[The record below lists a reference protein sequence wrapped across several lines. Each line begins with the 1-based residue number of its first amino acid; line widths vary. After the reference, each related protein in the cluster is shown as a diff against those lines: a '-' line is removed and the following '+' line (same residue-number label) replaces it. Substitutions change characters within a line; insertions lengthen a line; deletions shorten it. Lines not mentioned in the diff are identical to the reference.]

1 MAGLVFGVIGIVGS
15 VARDWIR
22 HTPLLAV
29 TAVEIEGRHRLSED
43 LVLAAAGIPPGVN
56 ILTFDAAA
64 AASRVEM
71 LPGVRR
77 ARVVRHLPHRL
88 VVLVE
93 EREPFALVNV
103 ASGPGPRSLRGE
115 GLVWVDAEGYVI
127 GREPRPGAPTLPI
140 LSGVTRVGMEEG
152 PSPRLRAGLALI
164 RAVQRTGGRVAGRI
178 SEVDLAS
185 ADGPVLYL
193 TDAALVRLGDEAWGE
208 RLARLDGVLADL
220 DGHGEQVLS
229 VDLRFRDLVV
239 LKPRALP
246 GSADTRGAGA
256 PRRKT
261 SPAPSPLA
269 PRFEP
274 GERH

>member
-1 MAGLVFGVIGIVGS
+1 
-15 VARDWIR
+15 
-22 HTPLLAV
+22 
-29 TAVEIEGRHRLSED
+29 
-43 LVLAAAGIPPGVN
+43 
-56 ILTFDAAA
+56 
-64 AASRVEM
+64 
-71 LPGVRR
+71 
-77 ARVVRHLPHRL
+77 
-88 VVLVE
+88 
-93 EREPFALVNV
+93 
-103 ASGPGPRSLRGE
+103 
-115 GLVWVDAEGYVI
+115 
-127 GREPRPGAPTLPI
+127 
-140 LSGVTRVGMEEG
+140 MEEG

-164 RAVQRTGGRVAGRI
+164 RAVQRAGGRVAGRI
-178 SEVDLAS
+178 SEVDLAP

-246 GSADTRGAGA
+246 GSTDARGAGA

-261 SPAPSPLA
+261 SPAASPVA

-274 GERH
+274 GERR